1 MRLLKALNRFTAVV
15 MPINYSIYFTLRKTL
30 ISSIS
35 VAAILMLCGLPLF
48 LYRPYFDDPFS
59 EINDYHKTHVFFGCY
74 AIKDYRYV
82 IGRWMSIYEQY
93 YGPSNDCL
101 FYYQQTFFYLEIVV
115 TFVTSLLDL
124 FAIFKL
130 AKILRKYPDRYGAV
144 ERKRE
149 ILYLI
154 QNVSNLCSFVVTFIP
169 LLTLLLVCKTLA
181 YTIDYNSSSYL
192 EQNIKV
198 CFGSYMVYYVW
209 NYFNQS
215 PLKYALGHTLDELM
229 TFGLQ
234 LRLAKINAS

>member
-15 MPINYSIYFTLRKTL
+15 MPIEYSIYFTLRKTL
-30 ISSIS
+30 VSSIS

-48 LYRPYFDDPFS
+48 LYRPYFDDPDS
-59 EINDYHKTHVFFGCY
+59 ESYHLHMYEKETDVFFGCY
-74 AIKDYRYV
+74 AIKDYQHV
-82 IGRWMSIYEQY
+82 IGKWFSLYERY

-130 AKILRKYPDRYGAV
+130 AKILRKYPDRYGVA

-154 QNVSNLCSFVVTFIP
+154 QNVSNLCSFVVTFLP

-181 YTIDYNSSSYL
+181 YTIDYNSSSL
-192 EQNIKV
+192 LVQNVKL
-198 CFGSYMVYYVW
+198 CFGSYMVHYVW

-215 PLKYALGHTLDELM
+215 PLKYALGHTLDE
-229 TFGLQ
+229 
-234 LRLAKINAS
+234 